1 MDHPDFVISEHAQ
14 LSAPRHVAHMI
25 NHFRTSLSAACA
37 LLLAACGPSA
47 EHQRADSAAV
57 ALSTLHADRASQ
69 LSAQLGAQK
78 DSLTR
83 VVLQAD
89 DFIMHMDSS
98 VNTVKGLPKGKRA
111 DERLDPLARQVQN
124 RKLVMARVDALVE
137 RARTTSSQLAKSRT
151 TNTALRA
158 QLSSDSTM
166 IADLNTTIHRQAAMI
181 EVLSVRIDSLKN
193 ATMQLASSLTNAEA
207 AHNKAYYVIGSE
219 DELVKRGVIVREGG
233 ANLIFAHPG
242 RTLQVA
248 RSLDPQAFTPLD
260 QRNVRTIA
268 VPDSTRR
275 YRVVS
280 RQSLDDAVVSQRD
293 QNSFRGNLTIASAS
307 KFWTPSRYLVL
318 VEQ

>member
-1 MDHPDFVISEHAQ
+1 
-14 LSAPRHVAHMI
+14 MI
-25 NHFRTSLSAACA
+25 NVCRTTVAAASA
-37 LLLAACGPSA
+37 LFLVACGPDA

-57 ALSTLHADRASQ
+57 ALSTLHASR

-89 DFIMHMDSS
+89 DFIMHLDSS
-98 VNTVKGLPKGKRA
+98 VNTVKGLPKARRA
-111 DERLDPLARQVQN
+111 DDRLDPLARQVQN
-124 RKLVMARVDALVE
+124 RKLVMARVDALVQ
-137 RARTTSSQLAKSRT
+137 RARTTSSQLSKSR
-151 TNTALRA
+151 NSNVALRA
-158 QLSSDSTM
+158 QLASDSAM
-166 IADLNTTIHRQAAMI
+166 ITDLNVTIHRQAAMI
-181 EVLSVRIDSLKN
+181 EVLSVRIDSLRN
-193 ATMQLASSLTNAEA
+193 ATVQLASSLSDAEA

-248 RSLDPQAFTPLD
+248 RSLDPQLFTALD
-260 QRNVRTIA
+260 QRSVRTIA

-280 RQSLDDAVVSQRD
+280 RQNLDDAVVAQRD
-293 QNSFRGNLTIASAS
+293 QNSFKGNLTIASAA

-318 VEQ
+318 IEQ

>member
-1 MDHPDFVISEHAQ
+1 MIIS
-14 LSAPRHVAHMI
+14 R
-25 NHFRTSLSAACA
+25 RTSIAAASALV
-37 LLLAACGPSA
+37 LLGCVPDA

-57 ALSTLHADRASQ
+57 ALSAVHADRASQ

-89 DFIMHMDSS
+89 DFIMHLDSS
-98 VNTVKGLPKGKRA
+98 VNTVKGLPKGKRV

-137 RARTTSSQLAKSRT
+137 RARTTSSQLSRSRSS
-151 TNTALRA
+151 NTALRA
-158 QLSSDSTM
+158 QLASDSAM
-166 IADLNTTIHRQAAMI
+166 ITDLNTTIHRQAAMI
-181 EVLSVRIDSLKN
+181 EVLSVRIDSLKT
-193 ATMQLASSLTNAEA
+193 ATVQLASSLTNSEA

-248 RSLDPQAFTPLD
+248 RSLDPQVFTALD
-260 QRNVRTIA
+260 QRDVKTIA
-268 VPDSTRR
+268 VPDTSRR

-280 RQSLDDAVVSQRD
+280 RQNLDDAVVAQRD
-293 QNSFRGNLTIASAS
+293 QNSFRGNLTIASAA

>member
-1 MDHPDFVISEHAQ
+1 
-14 LSAPRHVAHMI
+14 MI
-25 NHFRTSLSAACA
+25 NTCHLSVAAACA
-37 LLLAACGPSA
+37 LFLVACEPSA
-47 EHQRADSAAV
+47 EHLRGDSAAV
-57 ALSTLHADRASQ
+57 ALSSLHASQ

-98 VNTVKGLPKGKRA
+98 VNTVKGLPKGRRA

-124 RKLVMARVDALVE
+124 RKLVMARVDALVQ
-137 RARTTSSQLAKSRT
+137 RARSTSSLLSKSRSA
-151 TNTALRA
+151 NTALRA
-158 QLSSDSTM
+158 QLASDSTM
-166 IADLNTTIHRQAAMI
+166 ITDLNATIQRQAAMI
-181 EVLSVRIDSLKN
+181 QVLSLRIDSLRN
-193 ATMQLASSLTNAEA
+193 ATVQLAASLTNAEA
-207 AHNKAYYVIGSE
+207 MHNKAYYVIGSE

-248 RSLDPQAFTPLD
+248 RALDPQAFTALD
-260 QRNVRTIA
+260 QRNVKTIA
-268 VPDSTRR
+268 MPDTTRR

-280 RQSLDDAVVSQRD
+280 RQSLDDAVVAHRE
-293 QNSFRGNLTIASAS
+293 QNSFTGNLTIASAA